1 MRFRKEDRS
10 IIDAAVMS
18 YHISDVVPVTLSR
31 GRHLRP
37 SGLTVSLPLVLTGA
51 TGAALLT
58 SLHFKA
64 ILQPQIYF
72 DKKKTEQESGYY
84 VVSYLVYERCPRLA
98 FWSPN
103 FSGVSL
109 LRRRCRGEKASE
121 HGAK

>member
-72 DKKKTEQESGYY
+72 DKKKRNKKAGITSFRTSFTNVVQDWLSGRPIFP
-84 VVSYLVYERCPRLA
+84 EFR
-98 FWSPN
+98 F
-103 FSGVSL
+103 
-109 LRRRCRGEKASE
+109 
-121 HGAK
+121 